1 MDSQRS
7 NARRPLVVGNW
18 KMHGTLLVNEQL
30 LADLRAL
37 LDAPMLAGV
46 DVAVPPP
53 APYPGQ
59 AGAWLRDA
67 GVAWGAQDVAEQADG
82 AFTGEVSATM
92 LRDLGCRWVTV
103 GHSERRTLFGER
115 DERVAAKAA
124 RALGAGLGVIVCVGE
139 TLDERQ
145 AGLTES
151 VLARQVSALAGLA
164 GQPPQHGAE
173 LVLAYEPVWAIG
185 TGVSASPQ
193 QAQAAHAWI
202 RARLADAGLPAATT
216 RVLYGGS
223 VKADN
228 AGALFAMPDID
239 GGLVG
244 GAALDAQ
251 AFAAIC
257 RHALTV

>member
-18 KMHGTLLVNEQL
+18 KMHGTLLANERL

-37 LDAPMLAGV
+37 IDAVVLAYV
-46 DVAVPPP
+46 DVAVLP
-53 APYPGQ
+53 PYPYLAQ
-59 AGAWLRDA
+59 TGAWLRDG

-82 AFTGEVSATM
+82 AFTGEVSAAM

-151 VLARQVSALAGLA
+151 VLARQVSVLAGLA
-164 GQPPQHGAE
+164 GQAMPEGAE

-202 RARLADAGLPAATT
+202 RARLAEAGLPAAST
-216 RVLYGGS
+216 RILYGGS

-228 AGALFAMPDID
+228 AGALFAIPDID